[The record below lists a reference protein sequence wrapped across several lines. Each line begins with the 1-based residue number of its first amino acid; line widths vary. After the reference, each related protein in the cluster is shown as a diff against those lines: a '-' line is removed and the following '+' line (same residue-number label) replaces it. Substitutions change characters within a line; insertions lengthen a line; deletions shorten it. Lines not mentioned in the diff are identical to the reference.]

1 MKPRSWHI
9 NRAGQRRNHGAG
21 GRDRTDT
28 PLQEQVFETCASTG
42 SATPASGDTYSVTRD
57 RDQEGTILMPT
68 MLTGPPWATRQRPR
82 ISRAL
87 FGRSSA
93 VEQSAVNRLVVG
105 SNPTARASFF
115 WGLSNAPG
123 RPQAEKQSDA
133 GMPRYREAW
142 RASDRTKLFGHLT
155 MTHPNGK
162 IARRPFHRNNEC

>member
-1 MKPRSWHI
+1 MKHHSRWIDPAHRPG
-9 NRAGQRRNHGAG
+9 RQTRNHGAG

-82 ISRAL
+82 LSRAL

-115 WGLSNAPG
+115 RGLSNAREQSRKSARG
-123 RPQAEKQSDA
+123 NNSNMSDA
-133 GMPRYREAW
+133 GPLRSAAGFR
-142 RASDRTKLFGHLT
+142 
-155 MTHPNGK
+155 
-162 IARRPFHRNNEC
+162 